1 MPILSI
7 STNLPKHKVPSTFLD
22 DASKLV
28 SQILKIPELVSQ
40 IYKKINFFHNG
51 LYELILI

>member
-7 STNLPKHKVPSTFLD
+7 STNLPKHKVPITFLD

-28 SQILKIPELVSQ
+28 SQILNTPELVSY
-40 IYKKINFFHNG
+40 ILEKIAFF
-51 LYELILI
+51 ILDIIFR